1 MGRGGETNL
10 NTFNCFARWCSTKR
24 TSPWSHWNVTC
35 SLHDIAETLLTRRY
49 TAITHSLSRVVV
61 PATLTTTLDREWAI
75 THSLS
80 LHTIKRGGVIKKICM
95 DNYVSECIIVVKY
108 EVNKFIS
115 QYCCWR
121 NKERELLSSKPI
133 LGKLPNVDVKDSLL
147 LISIQASLKRGEGGA
162 CRERVILRF
171 KFY

>member
-1 MGRGGETNL
+1 MGSGGETNL

-35 SLHDIAETLLTRRY
+35 SLHDIAETLLTRCY
-49 TAITHSLSRVVV
+49 T
-61 PATLTTTLDREWAI
+61 AI

-95 DNYVSECIIVVKY
+95 DKYVSECIIVVKY
-108 EVNKFIS
+108 EVKKFIS

-121 NKERELLSSKPI
+121 NKERERELLSSKPI

-147 LISIQASLKRGEGGA
+147 LISIQASLKRGGGGSMP
-162 CRERVILRF
+162 RT
-171 KFY
+171 YNT